1 MEPCGIGLMTEKKP
15 EFHLF
20 DVAFHTSRKKT
31 DADSDHIQYKL
42 AGFFHKAAFFGR
54 IISNGVRIMVEGK
67 VNH

>member
-1 MEPCGIGLMTEKKP
+1 MTEKKP

-20 DVAFHTSRKKT
+20 DVAFHASCKNT
-31 DADSDHIQYKL
+31 DADIDHIECKL
-42 AGFFHKAAFFGR
+42 TGFFHKAAFFGR